1 MRRLALV
8 TIAIAM
14 VGCGLSVVGSDT
26 NSSGGP
32 GDGGREGS
40 SNDVTNDPPDP
51 PFDGASCD
59 GAPTC
64 AAADLVVLAQDQV
77 VRAVAVS
84 GDSLYFINQTA
95 RTIVRTGLDGSNP
108 TDVLTTAEPAR
119 QLTVDGEHIWYT
131 GPDLHH
137 VSASG
142 GGDLVLQTGVSGCV
156 FVDPDKTVVYAADF
170 DSNRILSLPYVG
182 GPRSDFLTADAG
194 VAFPWGVA
202 ATAADIYF
210 TTSGT
215 RPGIIYK
222 RSKTGTTN
230 EVVKEAQANPNCLAF
245 DEAGSL
251 YWVNNSDGSIHRSK
265 ADGSDE
271 VVLVANETNITQVAV
286 DEKYVYW
293 GSQNKVKRLAR

>member
-8 TIAIAM
+8 TIAVAM

-32 GDGGREGS
+32 GDGGRES
-40 SNDVTNDPPDP
+40 SLGDVTNDPPDA
-51 PFDGASCD
+51 PFDGSSCD

-64 AAADLVVLAQDQV
+64 APADLVVLAQDQV
-77 VRAVAVS
+77 VRAVAVA
-84 GDSLYFINQTA
+84 GDSVYFINQTA
-95 RTIVRTGLDGSNP
+95 KTIVRAGLDGSSP

-119 QLTVDGEHIWYT
+119 QLAVDGTHIWYT
-131 GPDLHH
+131 GPDLRH
-137 VSASG
+137 VG
-142 GGDLVLQTGVSGCV
+142 TDGLVDILLQSGVSGCV
-156 FVDPDKTVVYAADF
+156 SVDPDKAVVYAADF
-170 DSNRILSLPYVG
+170 DGNRILSFRYAG
-182 GPRSDFLTADAG
+182 GFPGDFLTADAG

-202 ATAADIYF
+202 ATATDIYF

-215 RPGIIYK
+215 RPGIIFK

-230 EVVKEAQANPNCLAF
+230 TLIKEGQANPNCLTF

-271 VVLVANETNITQVAV
+271 VVLIKNETNITQVAV
-286 DEKYVYW
+286 DDKFIYW